1 MTNTKV
7 ANTKTLNRLI
17 NTARVLD
24 LNRVPSKEALYNLS
38 TNGIHVLSLLLEDH
52 KGFKNKDV
60 IHHRA
65 SVMAKVSGTQEP
77 IMFILDIRAEDWD
90 NLVDAKAMAD
100 SVRELNV

>member
-1 MTNTKV
+1 MTNTKA

-24 LNRVPSKEALYNLS
+24 LNRVPSKDVYLS

-60 IHHRA
+60 IHHRV
-65 SVMAKVSGTQEP
+65 SVMAKVSGAQEP

>member
-17 NTARVLD
+17 TTARVLD
-24 LNRVPSKEALYNLS
+24 LNRVPSKDVYLS

-60 IHHRA
+60 IHHRVN
-65 SVMAKVSGTQEP
+65 VMAKVSGTEEP